1 MDDVKNLIAK
11 SKKKPKLFSID
22 IDVLTQFEKW
32 AKTNNINQSQTA
44 ENLLRDLMRRV
55 AEDKKTA

>member
-1 MDDVKNLIAK
+1 MSDVNNLIAK

-32 AKTNNINQSQTA
+32 AKENHVNQSQTA